1 FRRVSGATD
10 ALFLFSII
18 SKAGLEKSEDFSR
31 PALFLETY
39 VTASKRY
46 LVQGQVITNDMYVL
60 IPRAKMIVLCWFK
73 EPSRSS
79 IASTYQLLCHRLW
92 LDGYKKTIKTS

>member
-18 SKAGLEKSEDFSR
+18 SKTGLEKSEDFSR

-39 VTASKRY
+39 VTASFKAEEIVY
-46 LVQGQVITNDMYVL
+46 TETDSIWMLCIIT
-60 IPRAKMIVLCWFK
+60 
-73 EPSRSS
+73 
-79 IASTYQLLCHRLW
+79 
-92 LDGYKKTIKTS
+92 

>member
-39 VTASKRY
+39 VTASN
-46 LVQGQVITNDMYVL
+46 I
-60 IPRAKMIVLCWFK
+60 I
-73 EPSRSS
+73 EPKKF
-79 IASTYQLLCHRLW
+79 RLENNI
-92 LDGYKKTIKTS
+92 LSGIF

>member
-18 SKAGLEKSEDFSR
+18 PKAGLEKSEDFSR

-39 VTASKRY
+39 VTASTDQKSFARIPI
-46 LVQGQVITNDMYVL
+46 LAKLFHLL
-60 IPRAKMIVLCWFK
+60 I
-73 EPSRSS
+73 S
-79 IASTYQLLCHRLW
+79 
-92 LDGYKKTIKTS
+92 KTIVVNYWVYKSVRPL